1 MTDPGFDF
9 YFDPISP
16 FSYLA
21 TTQID
26 EIARRHQRIVQW
38 HPVLVGVT
46 ITKIMGLKPI
56 PETPLKSDYSWMD
69 AERQAAMLDVPLRR
83 HGLKNI
89 NSLAV
94 CRAYIWLRDR
104 EPEMARAFV
113 QRASAALWVEG
124 RDITPLE
131 FAVSEASAVGADANG
146 LELALRGSE
155 IKEALAR
162 EVDAAIAR
170 GVFGVPFFFVD
181 GQALWGCDRL
191 WMLDFKLAHRRWPT
205 RRDWEE
211 MDNST
216 PRDDIA

>member
-1 MTDPGFDF
+1 MTNRGFDF

-26 EIARRHQRIVQW
+26 RIAGKHQRTAHW
-38 HPVLVGVT
+38 HPLLVGVT
-46 ITKIMGLKPI
+46 ITKVMGLKPI
-56 PETPLKSDYSWMD
+56 PETPLKSGYSWMD

-94 CRAYIWLRDR
+94 CRAYLWLRDR
-104 EPEMARAFV
+104 EPQMAQQFV
-113 QRASAALWVEG
+113 RHASAALWVDG
-124 RDITPLE
+124 RDITPPE
-131 FAVSEASAVGADANG
+131 FAVSEAAALGADANQ
-146 LELALRGSE
+146 LQLALRSLE
-155 IKEALAR
+155 IKEMLAR

-181 GQALWGCDRL
+181 GEALWGCDRL
-191 WMLDFKLAHRRWPT
+191 WMLDFRLAHGRWPT
-205 RRDWEE
+205 KLDWEK
-211 MDNST
+211 MIDS
-216 PRDDIA
+216 ISL